1 MTEVNPR
8 GNTNTN
14 HNRSRIES
22 ITVLAPHHRR
32 YPIASEIVSPRES
45 KPPEMAPSTIDFSD
59 DFNPAAA
66 APPSNGPSSAQR
78 TLLLAP
84 PSIAAHEE
92 RISELY
98 TVFSRST
105 TDLHMLDRL
114 ASGLVTLPAA
124 TYDLILVLT
133 DPNGSRLAEALA
145 LLSSRDVWARLE
157 PALKA
162 GGKLRSEDGS
172 LASGSN
178 TPVFREAVL
187 AGLVAG
193 ADGFTKPEYAE
204 EEAVPLRFGLKK
216 KNVVAPSATNGNTEK
231 AVPPQTGAAPVGVG
245 FVDFSDD
252 LDLDAEDD
260 DDLIDE
266 NTLLTEEDLRRPIQQ
281 PPECA
286 PEPGKK
292 RRACK
297 DCTCGLASRL
307 EAEDKARRAK
317 ADSDLNTLK
326 LKAEDLNEMEL
337 DLTVQGKTGSCG
349 SCSLGDAFRCADVS
363 LPFYSPYGMSD

>member
-1 MTEVNPR
+1 
-8 GNTNTN
+8 
-14 HNRSRIES
+14 
-22 ITVLAPHHRR
+22 
-32 YPIASEIVSPRES
+32 
-45 KPPEMAPSTIDFSD
+45 MAPSTIDFSD
-59 DFNPAAA
+59 DINPAAAAA
-66 APPSNGPSSAQR
+66 APPSNGPSSAQQR

-84 PSIAAHEE
+84 PSIASHEE
-92 RISELY
+92 RISALFN
-98 TVFSRST
+98 VFSRST

-114 ASGLVTLPAA
+114 AAGLVTLPAA
-124 TYDLILVLT
+124 TYDLVLVLT
-133 DPNGSRLAEALA
+133 DPDGSRQAEALA
-145 LLSSRDVWARLE
+145 LLSSREVWAHLA

-172 LASGSN
+172 ISSGSN
-178 TPVFREAVL
+178 AATREAVL

-216 KNVVAPSATNGNTEK
+216 KNQTALPNSGGPAP
-231 AVPPQTGAAPVGVG
+231 PPAPVKEIVPAPTGVG

-266 NTLLTEEDLRRPIQQ
+266 DTLLTEEDQRRPIQP

-286 PEPGKK
+286 PQPGQK

-297 DCTCGLASRL
+297 DCTCGLAARL

-337 DLTVQGKTGSCG
+337 DLTVKGKTGSCG
-349 SCSLGDAFRCADVS
+349 SCALGDAFRCADCPYIG
-363 LPFYSPYGMSD
+363 LPPFKPGEEVKILNNLAQF

>member
-1 MTEVNPR
+1 
-8 GNTNTN
+8 
-14 HNRSRIES
+14 
-22 ITVLAPHHRR
+22 
-32 YPIASEIVSPRES
+32 
-45 KPPEMAPSTIDFSD
+45 MAPSTIDFSD
-59 DFNPAAA
+59 DFNPAG
-66 APPSNGPSSAQR
+66 PPSNGPSSASAQQR

-84 PSIAAHEE
+84 PSIASHEE
-92 RISELY
+92 RISALF
-98 TVFSRST
+98 TDFSRST

-114 ASGLVTLPAA
+114 AAGLVTLPAA

-133 DPNGSRLAEALA
+133 DPDGSRQAEALS
-145 LLSSRDVWARLE
+145 LLSSRDVWAHIA
-157 PALKA
+157 PAMKA

-172 LASGSN
+172 IGSGSN
-178 TPVFREAVL
+178 AASREAVL

-204 EEAVPLRFGLKK
+204 EEVVPLRFGLKK
-216 KNVVAPSATNGNTEK
+216 KNQTQNLNSGGPAPPPAPVKEV
-231 AVPPQTGAAPVGVG
+231 VPPPAGVG

-266 NTLLTEEDLRRPIQQ
+266 DTLLTEEDLRRPIEQ

-297 DCTCGLASRL
+297 DCTCGLAQRL

-317 ADSDLNTLK
+317 ADKDLNTLK

-337 DLTVQGKTGSCG
+337 DLTVKGKTGSCG
-349 SCSLGDAFRCADVS
+349 SCALGDAFRCADVS
-363 LPFYSPYGMSD
+363 LSPHSFFSLLQLPPLFRWLY